1 MLLGALFSA
10 FICIFSVITIPV
22 GTIPFTLSTF
32 AVMLCALVLGQKMS
46 MLSVL
51 IYIFAGAIGIPVFSG
66 FRAGIGVLI
75 GPTGGYIWSYMLM
88 SLVIG
93 FFTKKKGSIF
103 KNFAVCM
110 FGLLVCYIFGTI
122 QFMLIQKIDVMSAI
136 IICILPFLA
145 ADALKA
151 IAAAYIAERMNVIL
165 KKSQKNT

>member
-103 KNFAVCM
+103 KKNWSNCPVIILKEFT
-110 FGLLVCYIFGTI
+110 GLL
-122 QFMLIQKIDVMSAI
+122 
-136 IICILPFLA
+136 
-145 ADALKA
+145 
-151 IAAAYIAERMNVIL
+151 
-165 KKSQKNT
+165 